1 MAGDGAYSAAVPAR
15 GRGGTTQSP
24 PSKHAIPYLARMLL
38 AGVLSRRSP
47 EQLATTAPR
56 TTKPAPRA
64 EKPMLLIAQNEQL
77 AMVCGKLVRSD
88 RGFGLPL

>member
-1 MAGDGAYSAAVPAR
+1 M
-15 GRGGTTQSP
+15 TQSRRRTRLET
-24 PSKHAIPYLARMLL
+24 SDYLERILL
-38 AGVLSRRSP
+38 AGVSSRRSP

-77 AMVCGKLVRSD
+77 AIACGKLVRSD
-88 RGFGLPL
+88 GRFGRPL